1 MEQTTSV
8 KKRYGKTAIH
18 DSQHKEVL
26 FFASRTS
33 GTFCFAPT
41 AQAITKAKPK
51 EPLPPNALLNS

>member
-1 MEQTTSV
+1 MEQTTLV

-33 GTFCFAPT
+33 HHEGK
-41 AQAITKAKPK
+41 TKRATSPQRFIKFLTLKP
-51 EPLPPNALLNS
+51 